1 MNTSTQDQRDPLLSS
16 TANVDID
23 ALLRAHV
30 CKFHIKTGDE
40 KEVAQKDEILNS
52 NRLIKSHK

>member
-40 KEVAQKDEILNS
+40 KEVA
-52 NRLIKSHK
+52 